1 MKEMRI
7 LLTSD
12 IHNCH
17 HAWFAGSNAERM
29 ADYIACM
36 KEAKAKNRYDA
47 CFILGDVSLDFW
59 VCNEGGSYLQDIKVS
74 NTKIFWDTIQ
84 PHLPKPT
91 YICAGNHEQYSDEDF
106 AKITGQHR
114 QQIVALSDEVVFV
127 LLDAFSG
134 NLDPKEHSDGT
145 YQPIDCTLI
154 KKALADYPNAMIF
167 LGAHYFDMPRESDEF
182 KTLLKENDRI
192 KALCMGH
199 DHMTYLQKSGADSGD
214 KIVLRSGNFSYSGEK
229 DWLRA
234 FRGWRE
240 ILIHEDGSFESFYYV
255 PAQTFRHQGFTV
267 TISENTQDHYRSIK

>member
-17 HAWFAGSNAERM
+17 QSWFAGSNAERM
-29 ADYIACM
+29 ADYI
-36 KEAKAKNRYDA
+36 KYIGEAKAKNHYDA

-91 YICAGNHEQYSDEDF
+91 YICAGNHEQYSNEDF
-106 AKITGQHR
+106 MKITGQPR
-114 QQIVALSDEVVFV
+114 SQIVALSDEVVFV

-145 YQPIDCTLI
+145 YLPIDCTLI
-154 KKALADYPNAMIF
+154 KKALEDYPNAMIF
-167 LGAHYFDMPRESDEF
+167 LGAHYFDMPRESEEF
-182 KTLLKENDRI
+182 KTLLRENDRI

-199 DHMTYLQKSGADSGD
+199 DHRTNLELTGEESGN
-214 KIVLRSGNFSYSGEK
+214 KIFLRSGNFSYSGEK
-229 DWLRA
+229 DYLRA

-240 ILIHEDGSFESFYYV
+240 LLIHEDGSFESYYYV
-255 PAQTFRHQGFTV
+255 PAQTFRHQGFDV
-267 TISENTQDHYRSIK
+267 SISSKTQDHYRSK